1 VQFSG
6 EGNNQKYHFIMF
18 SQGFLA
24 LVLLLPTALTFQL
37 QPSRRN
43 AKTERVYTKQLHA
56 HSRRE
61 ILIGS
66 VAAIQF
72 ASEQARADD
81 SSSILAQIV
90 SSQAESLELENGL
103 LESRV
108 LSNVLNPPP
117 YGMEGPDI
125 FYPS

>member
-1 VQFSG
+1 
-6 EGNNQKYHFIMF
+6 MF

-24 LVLLLPTALTFQL
+24 LVLLLPTALTFQI

-43 AKTERVYTKQLHA
+43 TKTERVYTKQLHA

-61 ILIGS
+61 ILIGG

>member
-1 VQFSG
+1 
-6 EGNNQKYHFIMF
+6 MF
-18 SQGFLA
+18 SQGFMA
-24 LVLLLPTALTFQL
+24 LILLPTALTFQI
-37 QPSRRN
+37 QPSHRN
-43 AKTERVYTKQLHA
+43 AKTERVNTNQLHA

-61 ILIGS
+61 ILLGG
-66 VAAIQF
+66 VVAIQF

-90 SSQAESLELENGL
+90 SSQADSLELENGL